1 MPGKNRNWR
10 SCSRMRNFAG
20 GCADALS
27 VAMLCLGSPVAPSR
41 GDTLIDNLCITDN
54 GYYGSAISSHCG
66 GRARWGDSYDY
77 QAADDFKTPSA
88 WFVTLVTWDCL
99 YEYQGTPEAF
109 CWSLYSSADDVIQTA
124 EYAHGAIEASAAHVE
139 VFDDPVFGYSGKRT
153 RPKSSVNERPFS
165 GS

>member
-1 MPGKNRNWR
+1 
-10 SCSRMRNFAG
+10 
-20 GCADALS
+20 
-27 VAMLCLGSPVAPSR
+27 MLCLGSPVAPSR